1 MTALHLLL
9 LWSLTGAGLP
19 APAVAPATEVVSVA
33 LLAPA
38 GPPRAPG
45 AAAPSGTPATKPR
58 AGPAARPAAPTAA
71 SVTDPE
77 TAATDTP
84 QPDAVSP
91 GADASGP
98 AAQTAALPGQPAEQP
113 AGTPARPVQAPVPI
127 RLGYELAGQVK
138 GLRYSAD
145 AVLDWRQDG
154 RNYQAQME
162 VRAFL
167 IGSRSQTSTGQL
179 GPGGLQPERFVDR
192 ARRERITEFDQDAG
206 LVRTEAGDH
215 GLAMP
220 GGTQDRLSVFIQLA
234 IELSTLPQPPGP
246 GDSWTLPVAAS
257 REIERWTFDW
267 RGTEELEL
275 PSGRLLTWHLERQPL
290 QAGETRVEIWLAPE
304 LGFMPARLR
313 LQQENGDSMDQRL
326 LRR

>member
-1 MTALHLLL
+1 
-9 LWSLTGAGLP
+9 
-19 APAVAPATEVVSVA
+19 
-33 LLAPA
+33 
-38 GPPRAPG
+38 
-45 AAAPSGTPATKPR
+45 
-58 AGPAARPAAPTAA
+58 
-71 SVTDPE
+71 
-77 TAATDTP
+77 
-84 QPDAVSP
+84 
-91 GADASGP
+91 
-98 AAQTAALPGQPAEQP
+98 
-113 AGTPARPVQAPVPI
+113 
-127 RLGYELAGQVK
+127 
-138 GLRYSAD
+138 
-145 AVLDWRQDG
+145 
-154 RNYQAQME
+154 ME
-162 VRAFL
+162 VRAFPD
-167 IGSRSQTSTGQL
+167 RFAQPDQH
-179 GPGGLQPERFVDR
+179 GPAGAWGLQPERFVDR

-275 PSGRLLTWHLERQPL
+275 PSGRLLTWRIGTP
-290 QAGETRVEIWLAPE
+290 AAASRRDPVEIWLAPE

>member
-1 MTALHLLL
+1 M
-9 LWSLTGAGLP
+9 
-19 APAVAPATEVVSVA
+19 
-33 LLAPA
+33 
-38 GPPRAPG
+38 
-45 AAAPSGTPATKPR
+45 
-58 AGPAARPAAPTAA
+58 
-71 SVTDPE
+71 TDPE
-77 TAATDTP
+77 TAATDTQ

-98 AAQTAALPGQPAEQP
+98 AAQPAALPGQPAEQP
-113 AGTPARPVQAPVPI
+113 AGTPARPAQAPVPI

-167 IGSRSQTSTGQL
+167 IGSRNQTSTGQL
-179 GPGGLQPERFVDR
+179 GPRGLQPERFVDR

-234 IELSTLPQPPGP
+234 IELSALPQPPGP